1 MDRSLYYV
9 LENIFIIINLKDYF
23 YKLSK
28 LFLLHKSNWLISIM
42 VSLKVDLYYNK
53 VVIDDSIK
61 IKNFIGFKVADDFGI
76 RNN

>member
-1 MDRSLYYV
+1 M
-9 LENIFIIINLKDYF
+9 
-23 YKLSK
+23 LSK
-28 LFLLHKSNWLISIM
+28 LFLLHISIWLISIM